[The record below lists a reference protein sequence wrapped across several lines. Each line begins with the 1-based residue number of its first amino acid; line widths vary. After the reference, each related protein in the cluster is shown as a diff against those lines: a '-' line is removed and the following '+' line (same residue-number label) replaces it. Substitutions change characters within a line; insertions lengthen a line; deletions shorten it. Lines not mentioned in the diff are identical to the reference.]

1 MKHKNQVCVAA
12 LLAAVLVCGGCTR
25 SGTAETA
32 TPVTDDKVTPP
43 VMGWSSWNA
52 FRVNISEDIIKQQA
66 DLLVQKGLKDAGYRY
81 VNIDDGYFGKRDV
94 QGKMQAHETRFP
106 GGMKPV
112 VDHIHSLGLKA
123 GIYTDAGNNTCGSRG
138 DNDPNGIGAGI
149 YGHEDQDAQLYFGD
163 WDFDFIKID
172 YCGGDYLGLDERK
185 RYTAIRQSIDRVKKG
200 VSVNICRW
208 AFPGTW
214 AKDLAASWRISGD
227 INASWNS
234 LKYVVGKN
242 LYLSAYARGGHY
254 NDMDMMIVGFRDRC
268 LVGGHGLTLS
278 EETAHFGL
286 WCIMSSPLLIGCD
299 LSTLPDSTL
308 QLITNPELIALNQ
321 DSLGLQ
327 AYVAQHEGEGY
338 VLVKDI
344 EQKRGLTR
352 AVALYNPSDADCAFS
367 VPFADLE
374 LAGQVKVRDLAE
386 RADLG
391 SFSDRLEMTL
401 PARSARFFRLE
412 AENRLEPTV
421 YEAEWAYLPLF
432 NDLGKNSKG
441 IRYAYDAEASGRMK
455 VGFLGGQPENYAEWT
470 EVYSEKG
477 GQYGLTVYYS
487 YGKGRK
493 LELAINGKP
502 VEVGPLADDD
512 AHHSI
517 TVPVTLKPGYNVVR
531 MGNSYNW
538 APDIDRF
545 TLAMAME

>member
-1 MKHKNQVCVAA
+1 MQA
-12 LLAAVLVCGGCTR
+12 L
-25 SGTAETA
+25 TAIS
-32 TPVTDDKVTPP
+32 PVDGRYRDKVEPLANYFSESALVRYR
-43 VMGWSSWNA
+43 VMVEIEYFIA
-52 FRVNISEDIIKQQA
+52 LCEIPLPQ
-66 DLLVQKGLKDAGYRY
+66 LKDF
-81 VNIDDGYFGKRDV
+81 NK
-94 QGKMQAHETRFP
+94 ELFP
-106 GGMKPV
+106 
-112 VDHIHSLGLKA
+112 
-123 GIYTDAGNNTCGSRG
+123 
-138 DNDPNGIGAGI
+138 
-149 YGHEDQDAQLYFGD
+149 
-163 WDFDFIKID
+163 
-172 YCGGDYLGLDERK
+172 
-185 RYTAIRQSIDRVKKG
+185 
-200 VSVNICRW
+200 
-208 AFPGTW
+208 
-214 AKDLAASWRISGD
+214 
-227 INASWNS
+227 S
-234 LKYVVGKN
+234 LKEI
-242 LYLSAYARGGHY
+242 YLNFTVDDAR
-254 NDMDMMIVGFRDRC
+254 R
-268 LVGGHGLTLS
+268 
-278 EETAHFGL
+278 
-286 WCIMSSPLLIGCD
+286 
-299 LSTLPDSTL
+299 
-308 QLITNPELIALNQ
+308 
-321 DSLGLQ
+321 
-327 AYVAQHEGEGY
+327 
-338 VLVKDI
+338 VKDI